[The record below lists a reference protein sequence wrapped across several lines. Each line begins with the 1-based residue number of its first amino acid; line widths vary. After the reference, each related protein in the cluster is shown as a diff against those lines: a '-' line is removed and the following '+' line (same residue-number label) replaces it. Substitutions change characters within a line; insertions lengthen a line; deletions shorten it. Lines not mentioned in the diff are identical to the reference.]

1 MHCNGTFTLNMG
13 VWCNAQYLIFRGFS
27 FFFGK
32 TYLSHWGP
40 AENPWGF
47 AATLEDPGESPA
59 KNFGIGWGEG
69 EGGKWQQKRTKACL
83 LPCLYEEE
91 EKQYRID
98 FLFMCLSANTSA
110 ASFAHFL
117 HSLLGPPRL
126 CAPGWNKKGFKF
138 KFLFLPSD
146 SDPRSSSRCESGCE
160 PFLVAFWGTPVSLK
174 TPPLSLLIDLKFL
187 HFYFLFNLMLLPPLS
202 AYSLSPPLP
211 RLWHMW

>member
-13 VWCNAQYLIFRGFS
+13 VWCNAQYLIFKGLS

-32 TYLSHWGP
+32 TYLIHWGP

-59 KNFGIGWGEG
+59 RNFGIGWGEG

-91 EKQYRID
+91 KTIQNR
-98 FLFMCLSANTSA
+98 FMFMCFSANTSA

-126 CAPGWNKKGFKF
+126 CAPGWNK
-138 KFLFLPSD
+138 
-146 SDPRSSSRCESGCE
+146 RVSSLISYSCLWILTLGAAAD
-160 PFLVAFWGTPVSLK
+160 VKAVVSLSWWHFEEPQFVFK
-174 TPPLSLLIDLKFL
+174 RLPHFHFWLILNFST
-187 HFYFLFNLMLLPPLS
+187 FTFFS
-202 AYSLSPPLP
+202 T
-211 RLWHMW
+211 